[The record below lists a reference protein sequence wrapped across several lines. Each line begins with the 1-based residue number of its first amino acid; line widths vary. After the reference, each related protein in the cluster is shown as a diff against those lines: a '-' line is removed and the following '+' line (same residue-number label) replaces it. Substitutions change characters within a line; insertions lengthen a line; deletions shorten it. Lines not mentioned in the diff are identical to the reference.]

1 MSSRQRKKP
10 RHRGHKKAATP
21 IPSDGVPT
29 QLQCTGNH
37 DITSSPQHNNDESS
51 SNPPSKRLKH
61 HHKLTLMKPQDMSSA
76 NNFSPVQMLSNDT
89 LANILFGGFI
99 DQTPRQLA
107 KIVAVNKRFKL
118 VAEKA
123 LTSLD
128 LRKATISK
136 TLLLRY
142 PNLTDV
148 DFSNNSGPV
157 PLLHSIPVRDSMRG
171 KLKTLQLRGTKVR
184 DQQMLKFFDT
194 SLYWNL
200 PLEMID
206 LSGTMITDF
215 TAFAIAHCCPQLKIL
230 KLSMCRRITD
240 RFIEYIPKLC
250 PKLEVLDVSMC
261 SITSNGCRSLFY
273 AQALREVDISA
284 CPGLNGHAIQGLI
297 TGEILDDKDGSNDVN
312 CLDAPEIQR
321 KRDGVTSRLVSIS
334 AQYMTDMDSSV
345 LDLIAVHAPQ
355 LRRLDLRHNQVSSN
369 TDLSL
374 LKLGLRRLRQNG
386 VQVAFSRSIGNSAP

>member
-1 MSSRQRKKP
+1 M
-10 RHRGHKKAATP
+10 
-21 IPSDGVPT
+21 
-29 QLQCTGNH
+29 
-37 DITSSPQHNNDESS
+37 
-51 SNPPSKRLKH
+51 
-61 HHKLTLMKPQDMSSA
+61 
-76 NNFSPVQMLSNDT
+76 
-89 LANILFGGFI
+89 
-99 DQTPRQLA
+99 
-107 KIVAVNKRFKL
+107 
-118 VAEKA
+118 AEKA
-123 LTSLD
+123 LTLLD

-142 PNLTDV
+142 PNLSDV

-157 PLLHSIPVRDSMRG
+157 PLLHSIPARDSMRG
-171 KLKTLQLRGTKVR
+171 KLKSLKLRGTKVR

-250 PKLEVLDVSMC
+250 PKLEILDVSMC
-261 SITSNGCRSLFY
+261 SITAKSCRSLFY

-284 CPGLNGHAIQGLI
+284 CSGLNGHAIRGLI

-312 CLDAPEIQR
+312 CLDAPEVQR
-321 KRDGVTSRLVSIS
+321 KRDSTSRLVSIS

-374 LKLGLRRLRQNG
+374 LKSGLQRLRQNG

>member
-10 RHRGHKKAATP
+10 RSRGHKKAATP
-21 IPSDGVPT
+21 TPSDGVPT

-37 DITSSPQHNNDESS
+37 GITSSSPQHSNDNSS
-51 SNPPSKRLKH
+51 SNPPSKRLKR
-61 HHKLTLMKPQDMSSA
+61 HKLAVMSSSA
-76 NNFSPVQMLSNDT
+76 SNSFSPVQMLSNDT

-99 DQTPRQLA
+99 EQTPRQFA

-128 LRKATISK
+128 LRNSTISK

-142 PNLTDV
+142 PNLSDL

-157 PLLHSIPVRDSMRG
+157 PLLYSMRG
-171 KLKTLQLRGTKVR
+171 KLKTLKLRGTKVR
-184 DQQMLKFFDT
+184 DKYMLKFFDD
-194 SLYWNL
+194 SQYLNL

-206 LSGTMITDF
+206 LSGTMISDL
-215 TAFAIAHCCPQLKIL
+215 TASGIAHCCPQLKIL

-250 PKLEVLDVSMC
+250 PKLEILDASMC
-261 SITSNGCRSLFY
+261 SITANGCRSLFY

-297 TGEILDDKDGSNDVN
+297 TGEIDDDKDGSNDVN
-312 CLDAPEIQR
+312 CLDSPEIQR

-345 LDLIAVHAPQ
+345 FDLIAVYAPQ

-374 LKLGLRRLRQNG
+374 LKSGLQRLRQNG

>member
-10 RHRGHKKAATP
+10 RRGHKKAATP
-21 IPSDGVPT
+21 TPSDGVPT
-29 QLQCTGNH
+29 QLQCTGNN
-37 DITSSPQHNNDESS
+37 DITSPQHNNDESS

-61 HHKLTLMKPQDMSSA
+61 HKLALIKPQDMSSA
-76 NNFSPVQMLSNDT
+76 SNSFSPVQMLSNDT

-99 DQTPRQLA
+99 EQTPRQLA
-107 KIVAVNKRFKL
+107 NIVAVNKRFKL

-142 PNLTDV
+142 PNLSDV

-171 KLKTLQLRGTKVR
+171 KLKTLKLRGTKVR
-184 DQQMLKFFDT
+184 DQHMLKFFDS

-250 PKLEVLDVSMC
+250 PKLEILDVSMC
-261 SITSNGCRSLFY
+261 SSITANGCRSLFY

-284 CPGLNGHAIQGLI
+284 CPGLNGRAIQGLI
-297 TGEILDDKDGSNDVN
+297 MGEIIDDKDESNDVN
-312 CLDAPEIQR
+312 CLDAPEVQR
-321 KRDGVTSRLVSIS
+321 RDGVTSRLVSIS
-334 AQYMTDMDSSV
+334 AQHMTDMDSSV

-386 VQVAFSRSIGNSAP
+386 VQVAFSRSIGNTAP